1 MLEPFT
7 SRQISCG
14 DVLFVWR
21 GTERKPTLAFASI
34 FRRALPRLPKKP
46 PGKVEPPRTQRTCR
60 DMLPLPRSGA
70 KWASTR
76 YRESARSSP
85 QCSKACNVSHEVDIA
100 RNRSFPALF
109 RSTIFRPYGKTYV
122 SHRSSGRPAYTVES
136 KAGFLLLFRT
146 KEIQRDHPSSSAQ
159 PVNARYVWKQ
169 ICPQF
174 HEV

>member
-21 GTERKPTLAFASI
+21 GTERKPTLTLASI
-34 FRRALPRLPKKP
+34 FQRALPRLPKKP
-46 PGKVEPPRTQRTCR
+46 TRKSRAAANAKNMQFSPCPALGPNGQAR
-60 DMLPLPRSGA
+60 D
-70 KWASTR
+70 
-76 YRESARSSP
+76 SP

-122 SHRSSGRPAYTVES
+122 SHRSSGRPAYTVEF